1 MPKKGKSR
9 MDEISDE
16 ETSTLP
22 SPVVF
27 PNPSALKDSSNR
39 FAVWISEAREVVA
52 QTMAR
57 EAMLSATQNA
67 NDVSVEHTHQRH
79 NKAVELARRNLAA
92 YRDRERHSLS
102 SNVEQGTKDRD
113 QKQQDIAYMD
123 PEWARQVRRI
133 VDKHVENDT
142 LKEGRAASKYGAA
155 LFYDA
160 SIAPA
165 VPANDSSEHPALHTL
180 ETAALAI
187 SESQETY
194 SNALTRAIHS
204 LHAVPDSPAAAG
216 KAAVET
222 HSTHTVD
229 VPAKIARAQYRK
241 HSKSEQETIDR
252 IQKERESI
260 LEVYRRTG
268 DVTHKFSV
276 AWIEKYH
283 PNGFPL
289 WKGSSKLPQHRTIPS
304 EMENVVLTD
313 DKAAMDV
320 VDDNVQFDDD
330 IDGEGLW

>member
-1 MPKKGKSR
+1 M
-9 MDEISDE
+9 
-16 ETSTLP
+16 
-22 SPVVF
+22 
-27 PNPSALKDSSNR
+27 A
-39 FAVWISEAREVVA
+39 ARS
-52 QTMAR
+52 AR

-67 NDVSVEHTHQRH
+67 NDVSVEHTQQRH
-79 NKAVELARRNLAA
+79 NNAVELARRNLAA
-92 YRDRERHSLS
+92 YKDRERHSLS

-123 PEWARQVRRI
+123 PGWARQVRRI
-133 VDKHVENDT
+133 VDKHVENDM

-160 SIAPA
+160 SIVPA

-180 ETAALAI
+180 ETAALAVG
-187 SESQETY
+187 ESQQTY
-194 SNALTRAIHS
+194 SSALTRAIHS
-204 LHAVPDSPAAAG
+204 LHAMPDSPAAAG
-216 KAAVET
+216 KAAVKT
-222 HSTHTVD
+222 HSTHTPVNAITVA

-241 HSKSEQETIDR
+241 HSKSEQETINR
-252 IQKERESI
+252 IQKERDSI

-283 PNGFPL
+283 PNGFPW
-289 WKGSSKLPQHRTIPS
+289 WKGSSKLPKHQTILS

-313 DKAAMDV
+313 GKAAMDV

-330 IDGEGLW
+330 VDDE